1 MRTTFLTFG
10 VALSFM
16 TAAQAA
22 DSVPGSIGTPPGAPI
37 QSFGASPGMPGSR
50 GPEPSFGALPGAPGS
65 PSYQP
70 NSALPSLGNQGSP
83 LAPEPGSS
91 ASGFDAPN
99 SSSGAGTSSG
109 SLGSTGTPGSSGALG
124 SSSGTSGSS
133 SGGTSSSGG

>member
-1 MRTTFLTFG
+1 HLRGVDTMRTTFLAFG

-37 QSFGASPGMPGSR
+37 QSFGAI
-50 GPEPSFGALPGAPGS
+50 PGAPGS

-109 SLGSTGTPGSSGALG
+109 SLSSTGTPGSSGALG
-124 SSSGTSGSS
+124 S
-133 SGGTSSSGG
+133 